1 MAWVKERISDDGDK
15 RCRMCDVA
23 STIGLT
29 DRAVRQIVREL
40 VAVTQGPAENE
51 KVGWS
56 NCDRVVRSAHFPR
69 HDLRGD
75 VVGREPGPLSAQAYL
90 ARSTEVTEWPGFP
103 SSRSRLTS
111 TTW

>member
-29 DRAVRQIVREL
+29 DRAVRQIVRE
-40 VAVTQGPAENE
+40 
-51 KVGWS
+51 KVGGS